1 MTFEVY
7 RNGHRLMYTENEK
20 CIPKEETHLSMKA
33 AGCTFKKDGKAYKI
47 LSGKKKLSKKD
58 GTNGKQ

>member
-1 MTFEVY
+1 
-7 RNGHRLMYTENEK
+7 MYTENEK
-20 CIPKEETHLSMKA
+20 CIPKEETLLSMKA

>member
-1 MTFEVY
+1 MHTEFES
-7 RNGHRLMYTENEK
+7 
-20 CIPKEETHLSMKA
+20 CIPNMQTLQSMKA